1 MRMSKTSRR
10 ILLVLS
16 LVLALPLSA
25 YAQASI
31 AGVVKDASGAVLPGV
46 TVEAASPVLIEKT
59 RTAVTD
65 ESGQYRI
72 VDLRAG
78 TYTVT
83 FTLTGFSIVKRE
95 GIELTGSFTA
105 VINADL
111 KVGALAET
119 ITVTGETPIVDTQ
132 SVRRQTTISSDLI
145 TAIPSAR
152 AYAGLMTLM
161 PNTVVAT
168 GAASDVQ
175 VVPGMVVFGGAG
187 GRSNEGRLQLDGISV
202 GSAFNG
208 GGVSAYI
215 ADVGNAQEVAM
226 TTSGGLGEAEVGGP
240 ALNVV
245 PKTGGNTVKGSIYL
259 SGVTKGMI
267 GSNYTADLQ
276 SRGLTTPGS
285 NTKIWD
291 FNGGVGGP
299 IKKDRLWF
307 FYTLRDEGSHRTVPG
322 MFANLNA
329 GDPAKWTYAPDQNR
343 PAAVAASF
351 RTTSVR
357 LTSQA
362 TPRNKISLFWDEQ
375 MPCEGA
381 AWPGYTGSACR
392 KSGDNEVIAGGTAP
406 PTPAASATFAPET
419 AAYRDYGTRFR
430 QASWQS
436 PFTNKMLF
444 EAGVGNYASRYLG
457 KPMPGTPALDFI
469 QVTEQCAVTCAQ
481 NGGIPNLVYRAGTL
495 GTSWQSSNNWRASMS
510 YVAGKHSMKFGYQGG
525 YLMDDRFPYTNS
537 QFMTFRMNNGKPDQI
552 NELID
557 YNLVQQR
564 VTYNAYYAQEQWTAG
579 RITLQ
584 GALRFDRA
592 TSIFPAATLGGVRFL
607 PTVTSFPE
615 TPGVDSYK
623 DLTPRGGVAI
633 DLFGDGKTALKFNIG
648 RYLEAAQNGGL
659 FIASRPTSRIST
671 TASRAWTDNG
681 NFKPDCD
688 LSNNALQDG
697 RATGGDLCGAVAN
710 TNFGKSVFD
719 TTQDPALFNG
729 WGVRS
734 GDWQWGASIQ
744 RQVAPRVSVE
754 LSYLRRWLLN
764 FVVTDNLAI
773 AASDFDKFTIAAPV
787 DARLPGGGGYQVAGP
802 LYNVNPSKAS
812 VAANNLVTLDNNYG
826 GQSQKSHAI
835 ALNMTARPRNGLV
848 IQGGLNTNTTSFD
861 YCSIRAAMPELTII
875 IGPPTLS
882 PTNPYCNYST
892 GWVTRYTA
900 LGSYTVP
907 TIDVQIG
914 ATVRSDQG
922 AMLAANWAAPNS
934 EISKTLGRNLSNN
947 APFATVNL
955 ITPGTLYGDRV
966 NELDLRLAKNVRFGR
981 VRTNVGVDIYNVFN
995 SAPVLTYN
1003 QAFVAATATSPG
1015 SWLIPTSVLQ
1025 ARFVKVSAQIDF

>member
-1 MRMSKTSRR
+1 MRKSRQ
-10 ILLVLS
+10 ILLVVS
-16 LVLALPLSA
+16 MILALPLSA

-46 TVEAASPVLIEKT
+46 TVEATSPVLIEKA

-65 ESGQYRI
+65 GAGQYRI

-78 TYTVT
+78 AYTVS
-83 FTLTGFSIVKRE
+83 FTLVGFSTVRRE

-105 VINADL
+105 VVNADL

-152 AYAGLMTLM
+152 SYAGLMTLM

-240 ALNVV
+240 SLNVV
-245 PKTGGNTVKGSIYL
+245 PKTGGNTVKGSVYL

-267 GSNYTADLQ
+267 GSNYTDDLKA
-276 SRGLTTPGS
+276 RGLSTPGS

-291 FNGGVGGP
+291 FNGAVGGP

-329 GDPAKWTYAPDQNR
+329 GDPTKWTYAPDPNR

-351 RTTSVR
+351 RTTSLR

-362 TPRNKISLFWDEQ
+362 TPRNQFRLFWDEQ

-381 AWPGYTGSACR
+381 AWPGATGTACR
-392 KSGDNEVIAGGTAP
+392 QSGDNEIIAGGTAA
-406 PTPAASATFAPET
+406 PTPAASATAAPET

-430 QASWQS
+430 QVSWQS
-436 PFTNKMLF
+436 PMTSRLLL

-457 KPMPGTPALDFI
+457 TPMPGTSRARLHSGHGTVRRRVRGQRRHPEPGVPGRNTGHELAVVEQLARVAVVRRGQALDEI
-469 QVTEQCAVTCAQ
+469 RLSGRIPDGRSLPLHEQPVHDLPHEQRQAGSDQRDHRLQPDPAARPLRRV
-481 NGGIPNLVYRAGTL
+481 LRAGP
-495 GTSWQSSNNWRASMS
+495 
-510 YVAGKHSMKFGYQGG
+510 V
-525 YLMDDRFPYTNS
+525 DD
-537 QFMTFRMNNGKPDQI
+537 GPDH
-552 NELID
+552 
-557 YNLVQQR
+557 
-564 VTYNAYYAQEQWTAG
+564 AAG
-579 RITLQ
+579 R
-584 GALRFDRA
+584 
-592 TSIFPAATLGGVRFL
+592 AAVRSRDEHL
-607 PTVTSFPE
+607 SRPPPSAASASCRRSLSFPE
-615 TPGVDSYK
+615 TKGVDAYK

-633 DLFGDGKTALKFNIG
+633 DLFGDGKTALKFNVG

-671 TASRAWTDNG
+671 TASRTWTDANG
-681 NFKPDCD
+681 NFRPDCD
-688 LSNNALQDG
+688 LSNNAAQTVRG
-697 RATGGDLCGAVAN
+697 GGDFCGAVAN

-719 TTQDPALFNG
+719 TTQDPALLSG

-744 RQVAPRVSVE
+744 RQMAPRVSVE
-754 LSYLRRWLLN
+754 VSYLRRWLLN

-773 AASDFDKFTIAAPV
+773 AASDFDKFTVTAPV
-787 DARLPGGGGYQVAGP
+787 DARLPNGGGYAVPGP

-812 VAANNLVTLDNNYG
+812 VAANNFVTLDTNYG
-826 GQSQKSHAI
+826 GQSQTSNAI
-835 ALNMTARPRNGLV
+835 ALNLSARPRNGLV
-848 IQGGLNTNTTSFD
+848 IQGGFNTNNTSFD
-861 YCSIRAAMPELTII
+861 YCSIRAAMPELTIV

-892 GWVTRYTA
+892 GWVTRFTA
-900 LGSYTVP
+900 LGSYTIP
-907 TIDVQIG
+907 KIDVQIG
-914 ATVRSDQG
+914 GTVRSDQG
-922 AMLAANWAAPNS
+922 GTARGELGGAELGHRAVPRPEPVEQRAIGHGEPDHAGNVVRRSRQRTRPAAREEHPHRPRAD
-934 EISKTLGRNLSNN
+934 ERRRRHLQ
-947 APFATVNL
+947 
-955 ITPGTLYGDRV
+955 RV
-966 NELDLRLAKNVRFGR
+966 QQRG
-981 VRTNVGVDIYNVFN
+981 GVDV
-995 SAPVLTYN
+995 
-1003 QAFVAATATSPG
+1003 
-1015 SWLIPTSVLQ
+1015 
-1025 ARFVKVSAQIDF
+1025 

>member
-1 MRMSKTSRR
+1 M
-10 ILLVLS
+10 
-16 LVLALPLSA
+16 
-25 YAQASI
+25 
-31 AGVVKDASGAVLPGV
+31 
-46 TVEAASPVLIEKT
+46 
-59 RTAVTD
+59 
-65 ESGQYRI
+65 
-72 VDLRAG
+72 
-78 TYTVT
+78 
-83 FTLTGFSIVKRE
+83 
-95 GIELTGSFTA
+95 
-105 VINADL
+105 
-111 KVGALAET
+111 
-119 ITVTGETPIVDTQ
+119 TGETPIVDTQ
-132 SVRRQTTISSDLI
+132 SVRRQTTISNDLI

-168 GAASDVQ
+168 GSASDVQ

-187 GRSNEGRLQLDGISV
+187 GRTNEGRLQLDGISV

-240 ALNVV
+240 SLNVV
-245 PKTGGNTVKGSIYL
+245 PKTGGNTVKGSVYL
-259 SGVTKGMI
+259 SGATKGMI
-267 GSNYTADLQ
+267 GSNYSQELKD
-276 SRGLTTPGS
+276 RGLLTPGS

-291 FNGGVGGP
+291 FNGGIGGP

-329 GDPAKWTYAPDQNR
+329 GDPTKWTYARDDSR
-343 PAAVAASF
+343 PAAVAGSF
-351 RTTSVR
+351 RTTSIR
-357 LTSQA
+357 LTAQA
-362 TPRNKISLFWDEQ
+362 TPRNKFSLFWDEQ

-381 AWPGYTGSACR
+381 AWPGATGSACR
-392 KSGDNEVIAGGTAP
+392 KSGDNEIIAGGTAA

-419 AAYRDYGTRFR
+419 AAYRNYGTRFR
-430 QASWQS
+430 QMSWQA
-436 PFTNKMLF
+436 PTTNRL
-444 EAGVGNYASRYLG
+444 SRYLG

-469 QVTEQCAVTCAQ
+469 QVTEQCAVTCAA
-481 NGGIPNLVYRAGTL
+481 NGGIPNLVYRAGGQ

-510 YVAGKHSMKFGYQGG
+510 YVGGKHSMKFGYQGG

-537 QFMTFRMNNGKPDQI
+537 QFMTFRMNNGRPDQI
-552 NELID
+552 TEIID
-557 YNLVQQR
+557 YNLIQQR
-564 VTYNAYYAQEQWTAG
+564 VTYNAYYAQDQWTKG

-592 TSIFPAATLGGVRFL
+592 TSIFPEATIGGVRFL

-615 TPGVDSYK
+615 TKGVDSYK

-671 TASRAWTDNG
+671 IATRTWTPAAG
-681 NFKPDCD
+681 NFAPRCD
-688 LSNNALQDG
+688 LSNNAAQ
-697 RATGGDLCGAVAN
+697 TVGGDFCAAVTN

-734 GDWQWGASIQ
+734 GDWQWGVSIQ
-744 RQVAPRVSVE
+744 RQIAPRVSVE
-754 LSYLRRWLLN
+754 LSYLRRWLMN

-773 AASDFDKFTIAAPV
+773 AAGDFDKFTITAPT
-787 DARLPGGGGYQVAGP
+787 DARLPNGGGYAVPGA

-812 VAANNLVTLDNNYG
+812 VAANNFVTLDNNYG
-826 GQSQKSHAI
+826 AESQKSHAI
-835 ALNMTARPRNGLV
+835 SLNLNARPRSGLV
-848 IQGGLNTNTTSFD
+848 IQGGFNTNTTSFD
-861 YCSIRAAMPELTII
+861 YCAVRAAIPELTIV

-882 PTNPYCNYST
+882 PTNPYCSYNS

-900 LGSYTVP
+900 LGSYTIP
-907 TIDVQIG
+907 RIDAQIG

-922 AMLAANWAAPNS
+922 AALAANWAAPNS
-934 EISKTLGRNLSNN
+934 AIFPTLGRNLSNN
-947 APFATVNL
+947 APSATVNL
-955 ITPGTLYGDRV
+955 IQPGTLYGDRV
-966 NELDLRLAKNVRFGR
+966 NELDLRLAKNIRIGR

-1003 QAFVAATATSPG
+1003 QAFVPVSATSAG
-1015 SWLIPTSVLQ
+1015 SWLTPTSVLQ
-1025 ARFVKVSAQIDF
+1025 ARFFKVSAQIDF